1 MLRLHKHRLR
11 SLLALLKCIS
21 VLFSLAFLRFFFF
34 FLLFPIELEASLQ
47 LLTVLSAVDTQRGDR
62 NTVALVGNL
71 TARSVLTAMVSL
83 ASD

>member
-21 VLFSLAFLRFFFF
+21 VLSSLAFLRFF

-62 NTVALVGNL
+62 NAVALVGNL
-71 TARSVLTAMVSL
+71 TARSVRTVMVSL

>member
-11 SLLALLKCIS
+11 SLLALLKCIC
-21 VLFSLAFLRFFFF
+21 VLFSLAFLCF

-47 LLTVLSAVDTQRGDR
+47 LLTVLSAVDTQRGDC
-62 NTVALVGNL
+62 NAVALVGNL
-71 TARSVLTAMVSL
+71 TARCVRTVMVSL

>member
-21 VLFSLAFLRFFFF
+21 VLFSLAFLRFFF
-34 FLLFPIELEASLQ
+34 LLFPIELEASLQ
-47 LLTVLSAVDTQRGDR
+47 LLTVLSAVDTQRGDC
-62 NTVALVGNL
+62 NAVALVGNL
-71 TARSVLTAMVSL
+71 TARSVRTVMVSL

>member
-34 FLLFPIELEASLQ
+34 LLFPIELEASLQ

-62 NTVALVGNL
+62 NAVALVGNL
-71 TARSVLTAMVSL
+71 TARSVRTVMVSL
-83 ASD
+83 ASN